1 MPFILQ
7 KRPIVMLP
15 PKLGVAKAKPYVQRC
30 TKVDAFK
37 GSQSRLQS
45 YASLLNILCSILIE
59 KTLV

>member
-1 MPFILQ
+1 MPFIPQ

-15 PKLGVAKAKPYVQRC
+15 PKLGAAKAKPYVQRS
-30 TKVDAFK
+30 TKVDAFEDHR
-37 GSQSRLQS
+37 SHLQS